1 MGIPFY
7 FIAAVNLKPL
17 NTEAQ
22 RKTREMFWKEHQTK
36 TGYQLLF
43 DRYAL
48 TKFVVPAKA
57 GT

>member
-43 DRYAL
+43 DRYSI
-48 TKFVVPAKA
+48 T
-57 GT
+57 T